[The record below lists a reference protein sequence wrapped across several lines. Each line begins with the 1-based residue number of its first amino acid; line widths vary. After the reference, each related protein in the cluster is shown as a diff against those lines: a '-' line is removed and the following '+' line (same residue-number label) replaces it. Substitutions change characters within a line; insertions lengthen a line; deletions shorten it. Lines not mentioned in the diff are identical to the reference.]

1 MVLHSHMPYVEGY
14 GTWPFGEE
22 WLWEAIATAYLPLLR
37 VLPGAPV
44 TIGLTPV
51 LCDQLE
57 ALTGPPGDRFTGF
70 MTGIREQT
78 HREDSEGAERTGRP
92 DLAAEIRRAAGDYV
106 RADQE
111 FRGLGGDLLAAFRA
125 LSDNGPAELWAGPA
139 THPVLPL
146 LATTAGLHMQLA
158 TGIAS
163 HDRRFG
169 RHPAGMWLPECAYE
183 PGLERDLAEHGVD
196 VFCVDQTDS
205 LGLGALDNL
214 EPVRTA
220 AGPVAVP
227 IDWQTI
233 SLVWDEQAGYP
244 TAGDYRDSHQ
254 RTTFDLLPWANTGQ
268 CYDQDL
274 GLAQA
279 NAHAR
284 DFVQRSIERL
294 DAYRQERG
302 RPGLLCCALDAELLG
317 HWWYEGPHWL
327 ETVVAEAGA
336 QGLRLAPISDALEGM
351 EPVERPLAAST
362 WGHPKDMSTWDSPQ
376 VADLAFATRRA
387 ELRVTRAAQGL
398 AAAPAESR
406 AARHDTIERAAREL
420 MALQASDWAFQI
432 TRGTAS
438 DYPDTRAAGHLAEL
452 DAALAA
458 LEDSTDGLPGPE
470 VRNIAPDLELSP
482 LIVP

>member
-1 MVLHSHMPYVEGY
+1 MPYVEGY

-57 ALTGPPGDRFTGF
+57 ALIGEAGGRFTGF

-78 HREDSEGAERTGRP
+78 HREDSDGAERTGRP

-106 RADQE
+106 RAGEE

-125 LSDNGPAELWAGPA
+125 LAEDGPAELWAGPA

-183 PGLERDLAEHGVD
+183 PGLERDLAEHGVGA
-196 VFCVDQTDS
+196 FCVDQTDA
-205 LGLGALDNL
+205 LGVGSLDNL
-214 EPVRTA
+214 EPVRTD

-227 IDWQTI
+227 IDWETI
-233 SLVWDEQAGYP
+233 SLVWDEQSGYP
-244 TAGDYRDSHQ
+244 TAGHYRDSHQ
-254 RTTFDLLPWANTGQ
+254 RTNFDLLPWANTGD
-268 CYDQDL
+268 CYDRDL
-274 GLAQA
+274 AVGQA
-279 NAHAR
+279 EVHAR
-284 DFVQRSIERL
+284 DFVERCIARL
-294 DAYRQERG
+294 DAYRGERG

-327 ETVVAEAGA
+327 ECVVSDAAES
-336 QGLRLAPISDALEGM
+336 GLKLASLPEALEGI
-351 EPVERPLAAST
+351 ETVERPLTAST
-362 WGHPKDMSTWDSPQ
+362 WGHPKDMSTWDSPR
-376 VADLAFATRRA
+376 VAELAFSTRDA
-387 ELRVTRAAQGL
+387 ELRVTRAAHALAGL
-398 AAAPAESR
+398 AP
-406 AARHDTIERAAREL
+406 AARADGHRALERAAREL

-438 DYPDTRAAGHLAEL
+438 DYPDARAAAHLAEL
-452 DAALAA
+452 GAALTA
-458 LEDSTDGLPGPE
+458 LEHSGAGVPGPG
-470 VRNIAPDLELSP
+470 VRNMAPDLELSP